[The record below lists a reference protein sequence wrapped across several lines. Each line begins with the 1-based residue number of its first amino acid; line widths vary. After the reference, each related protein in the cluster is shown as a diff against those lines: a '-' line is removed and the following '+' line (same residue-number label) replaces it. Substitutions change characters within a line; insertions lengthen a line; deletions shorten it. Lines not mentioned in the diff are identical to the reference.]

1 MFVDLAIEHVE
12 NARRANRRGRRGRRA
27 NAGGES
33 RRRGDGHAGAVIHAS
48 TDGEGGVGD
57 MEWVVTRPLLLWI
70 VA

>member
-1 MFVDLAIEHVE
+1 
-12 NARRANRRGRRGRRA
+12 
-27 NAGGES
+27 
-33 RRRGDGHAGAVIHAS
+33 VIHAS